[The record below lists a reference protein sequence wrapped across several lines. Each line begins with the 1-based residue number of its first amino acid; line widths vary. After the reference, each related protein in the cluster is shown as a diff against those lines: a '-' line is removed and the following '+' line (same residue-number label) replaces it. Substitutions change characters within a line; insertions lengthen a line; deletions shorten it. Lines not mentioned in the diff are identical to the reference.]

1 MKYCIVCVKSK
12 MENQI
17 TRAFSPVT
25 CLLLT
30 LVLFWIAPSVEL
42 RAQDV
47 TPKQKQAIKKLT
59 SSVDRAAK
67 QFKAK
72 KLDASAKY
80 IDQANKQLVELGSDV
95 TPAMI
100 EMIKPDYDRLS
111 KAHELLS
118 KAGQKLAPLAEL
130 PTPAAGGDA
139 GGEMVSFTKTV
150 APILVAKCGTCHV
163 NRSRGD
169 FSAATFEA
177 LDKSTMLAYGLP
189 DDARLIQV
197 IESGEMPKGGLKV
210 EPDELAILRQWMA
223 QGAKFDG
230 ANPRQGLAELG
241 DAPTPP
247 NRDRGEVTA
256 KTPTGKETISFGL
269 HVAPILI
276 ENCGQCHI
284 NDDPRAD
291 FSMANFRSL
300 LAGGDSGPPLKP
312 GNSKASAIVK
322 RLRGDGVDLMPPT
335 GKLDDKDINT
345 IVKWI
350 QEGSA
355 FDGGDLMLSTK
366 LVAAMTKANSQTHE
380 ELAADREAL
389 AGRTWKLVMDGVES
403 SAVPGKNFVVT
414 GSTSESRLAD
424 VSLLCEKLAPKIA
437 SSLRADSKKPLVK
450 GNISVFVFDKRYDF
464 SEFGK
469 MVEQLE
475 FPKEVSG
482 YWGYTTIDA
491 YTTVL
496 MTRNQTAD
504 DVEASLAHQI
514 AAVHVASLAPD
525 VPRWFADGMGL
536 WTAKKL
542 LGRDEAMKSLD
553 SDAEVAMA
561 NMVNPDDFV
570 TNKMPA
576 DKAAL
581 VSYLFIK
588 QLRSNSGSYSKL
600 IKSMGKGK
608 TFAKS
613 FASAYGGTPSQML
626 GQGKKAKGKKWAK

>member
-1 MKYCIVCVKSK
+1 MKHRIVCVKSK
-12 MENQI
+12 MENQFN
-17 TRAFSPVT
+17 RVFSSLT
-25 CLLLT
+25 CLLLG
-30 LVLFWIAPSVEL
+30 LVLFWIVPIAEL
-42 RAQDV
+42 SAQDV

-72 KLDASAKY
+72 KLEASAKY
-80 IDQANKQLVELGSDV
+80 IDQANKQLGGLGSDV

-100 EMIKPDYDRLS
+100 EMLKPDYERLT

-118 KAGQKLAPLAEL
+118 KAGQKLAPMVEL
-130 PTPAAGGDA
+130 PTPATGGGD

-163 NRSRGD
+163 SRARGD

-210 EPDELAILRQWMA
+210 EPGELAILRQWMK

-230 ANPRQGLAELG
+230 DNPRQALGELG
-241 DAPTPP
+241 AAPTPP
-247 NRDRGEVTA
+247 NRDRPGITA
-256 KTPTGKETISFGL
+256 KAPTGKETVSFGL

-276 ENCGQCHI
+276 KNCAECHI

-291 FSMANFRSL
+291 FSMANFSSL
-300 LAGGDSGPPLKP
+300 LAGGDGGPPIKP
-312 GNSKASAIVK
+312 GNSNASAIVK
-322 RLRGDGVDLMPPT
+322 RLRGVDVDVMPPT
-335 GKLDDKDINT
+335 GKLDDKDIDT
-345 IVKWI
+345 IAKWI
-350 QEGSA
+350 QEGAA
-355 FDGGDLMLSTK
+355 FDGGDVQLLTK
-366 LVAAMTKANSQTHE
+366 LVAAKVKADSQTHE
-380 ELAADREAL
+380 ELAADREML
-389 AGRTWKLVMDGVES
+389 AGKTWKLVMDGVES
-403 SAVPGKNFVVT
+403 TALPGKNFVVT
-414 GSTSESRLAD
+414 GSTSESRLTD
-424 VSLLCEKLAPKIA
+424 VSRLCEKLVPKIA

-475 FPKEVSG
+475 LPKEVSG

-491 YTTVL
+491 YVTVL

-553 SDAEVAMA
+553 ADAQVAMA

-588 QLRSNSGSYSKL
+588 QLRSNSSSYSKL
-600 IKSMGKGK
+600 IKTMGQGK

-626 GQGKKAKGKKWAK
+626 GQGKNAKGKNWAK

>member
-1 MKYCIVCVKSK
+1 MHRIVCVQRKLETPLVRFCSFV
-12 MENQI
+12 
-17 TRAFSPVT
+17 A
-25 CLLLT
+25 
-30 LVLFWIAPSVEL
+30 LVLFLIAPTLEL

-59 SSVDRAAK
+59 TSVDRAAK

-72 KLDASAKY
+72 KFDASAKY
-80 IDQANKQLVELGSDV
+80 IDQANKQLVELGSSM
-95 TPAMI
+95 TPAMV

-111 KAHELLS
+111 KAHQLLS
-118 KAGQKLAPLAEL
+118 QAGQKLAPLAKL
-130 PTPAAGGDA
+130 PEPVAAGEEGGDQ
-139 GGEMVSFTKTV
+139 EMVSFTKTV

-163 NRSRGD
+163 NRARGD

-177 LDKSTMLAYGLP
+177 LDKSTTLAYGLP

-210 EPDELAILRQWMA
+210 EPEELAILRKWMK

-230 ANPRQGLAELG
+230 NNPRQGLAELG
-241 DAPTPP
+241 DAPTP
-247 NRDRGEVTA
+247 NREPKRLTA
-256 KTPTGKETISFGL
+256 KTPTGKETVSFGL
-269 HVAPILI
+269 HVAPILL
-276 ENCGQCHI
+276 ENCSQCHI
-284 NDDPRAD
+284 NDNPRGN
-291 FSMANFRSL
+291 FSMANFRGL
-300 LAGGDSGPPLKP
+300 LAGGDGGPPFKP

-322 RLRGDGVDLMPPT
+322 RLRGDGVDVMPPT
-335 GKLDDKDINT
+335 GKLDEKEIET

-350 QEGSA
+350 EEGSA
-355 FDGGDLMLSTK
+355 FDGGDLQLSTK
-366 LVAAMTKANSQTHE
+366 FVAAKVKADSQTHE

-389 AGRTWKLVMDGVES
+389 AVRTWKLVMDGVES
-403 SAVPGKNFVVT
+403 TALPGNNFVVT
-414 GSTSESRLAD
+414 GSTSESRLTD

-437 SSLRADSKKPLVK
+437 SSLRADSEQPLVK
-450 GNISVFVFDKRYDF
+450 GNISIFVFDKRYDF

-491 YTTVL
+491 YATVL
-496 MTRNQTAD
+496 MTRNQTAE
-504 DVEASLAHQI
+504 DVQASLAHQI

-525 VPRWFADGMGL
+525 VPRWFADGVGL
-536 WTAKKL
+536 WTAKKIV
-542 LGRDEAMKSLD
+542 GKDEAMKSLD
-553 SDAEVAMA
+553 SNAQTAMA

-588 QLRSNSGSYSKL
+588 ELRSKSGSYSKL
-600 IKSMGKGK
+600 IKSMGQGK
-608 TFAKS
+608 TFEKS

-626 GQGKKAKGKKWAK
+626 GQNKNGKGKKWAK